1 MLLIKKNSVTQI
13 LSYTKMRGQFEGH
26 TVDYWISN
34 IKSNKFYLK
43 LARPKQHNTSFW
55 TDIYKYYI
63 KSYTNIYIQTQHIHV
78 HKYQAYTI
86 KLQSR

>member
-1 MLLIKKNSVTQI
+1 MLSIKKNSVTQI

-63 KSYTNIYIQTQHIHV
+63 KSYTIHL
-78 HKYQAYTI
+78 HTDTAHTC
-86 KLQSR
+86 S